1 MRIKTLRIKLHKAKL
16 PPWLYQ
22 LILSLFS
29 VRVKGGV
36 EEYLTTALHDKLGA
50 LSAEVVAHATLVV
63 AHTTLT
69 RPRPGKRAATRG
81 STLATRGCTL
91 ATRAALLPTSSHQL
105 APAHTS

>member
-63 AHTTLT
+63 VFHHLY
-69 RPRPGKRAATRG
+69 PKVSYFLHYKIGNLCD
-81 STLATRGCTL
+81 LAFC
-91 ATRAALLPTSSHQL
+91 
-105 APAHTS
+105 